1 MNEVIKDRE
10 ARKSFYATAI
20 VDMDSIQED
29 GLKLAVKGTVE
40 ASDNLTMLD
49 SAIKSATKTDLA
61 TIITK
66 SIQSAGVKPTLDSID
81 MAVTTASKI
90 AKKWIADKNV
100 DMDSVENVAGGEILG
115 SLVALNIY
123 SILSASL
130 PFTGDIA
137 DLVPVKGAKDN
148 VKFQLFSVSPMV
160 KKGMGELEDGDE
172 LTALNAGKTMAM
184 AERTDIQYF
193 ETDNLSYTFNIKKKD
208 SDTTNY
214 PMEKGVNEVL
224 IGGNYQIELNDY
236 DVNSRETTA
245 KRIATTDDGV
255 TITVTFD
262 YEGGKITVDY
272 SDNIEDG
279 TPQYFS
285 ASLSSE
291 KLMEIAGV
299 VASELVD
306 ETYVAK
312 PVVINTNVNTLALRQ
327 VLQSTGLNL
336 SSNDLLI
343 ALSKVAEE
351 TKRKKIYY
359 STLFAKPF
367 GETIDIDGASET
379 TVAERYKHFLIGV
392 EKARADIV
400 EKSQITSNVVL
411 IGGSGL
417 VDIYSALSTEPNK
430 TNKVMD
436 DNNTIRFLGYLN
448 DIPCYY
454 NPLHDEEHPV
464 TDDGEHKVF
473 VVGNPSDPAKKVVI
487 SGVGLPVLPEDL
499 GFDNTSTS
507 DKIISLQGKLVVS
520 YNKSKRAKELARE
533 LTVKL
538 S

>member
-1 MNEVIKDRE
+1 MNEVIRERE
-10 ARKSFYATAI
+10 ARKNFYVTTI
-20 VDMDSIQED
+20 DFDNVQTDNVVNSMNE
-29 GLKLAVKGTVE
+29 LV
-40 ASDNLTMLD
+40 ASSENLTMLD
-49 SAIKSATKTDLA
+49 SVIAKNTETTLSKIIAD
-61 TIITK
+61 TITSTGK
-66 SIQSAGVKPTLDSID
+66 GVTADSID
-81 MAVTTASKI
+81 LAIGVANKI

-100 DMDSVENVAGGEILG
+100 SMDSIENVAGGEILG

-123 SILSASL
+123 SILSTSL
-130 PFTGDIA
+130 PFAGDIA
-137 DLVPVKGAKDN
+137 DLVPISGNKDN
-148 VKFQLFSVSPMV
+148 VKFKLFSVSPMV
-160 KKGMGELEDGDE
+160 KKGMGELADGDE
-172 LTALNAGKTMAM
+172 LTPLNVGKTMAM
-184 AERTDIQYF
+184 AERTDIQNF
-193 ETDNLSYTFNIKKKD
+193 ATDTLTYTMDVKKKD
-208 SDTTNY
+208 GDTDNY
-214 PMEKGVNEVL
+214 PMERGVNEVL
-224 IGGNYQIELNDY
+224 IGGDYQIELNDF
-236 DVNSRETTA
+236 DVSSRETTA
-245 KRIATTDDGV
+245 KRYAKTDDGV
-255 TITVTFD
+255 DITVTFD
-262 YEGGKITVDY
+262 YDGGKITIEY
-272 SDNIEDG
+272 SDNIADG

-299 VASELVD
+299 VASELID

-351 TKRKKIYY
+351 TKRKKVYY
-359 STLFAKPF
+359 ATLFARPF

-464 TDDGEHKVF
+464 DDGKHKVF
-473 VVGNPSDPAKKVVI
+473 VVGNPSDPAKKAVI

-499 GFDNTSTS
+499 GFDNTTTS